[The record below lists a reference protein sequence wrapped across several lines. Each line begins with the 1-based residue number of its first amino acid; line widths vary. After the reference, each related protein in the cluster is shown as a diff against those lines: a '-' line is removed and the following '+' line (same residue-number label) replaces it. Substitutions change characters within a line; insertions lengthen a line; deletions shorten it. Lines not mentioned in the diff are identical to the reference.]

1 MTVIKA
7 AETLAGTSI
16 VGWVATEQIIPEAT
30 WAEKLG
36 TMSVIVVAGVFIV
49 QWLMKQLEKKDAAM
63 RELHDDARKSLQDA
77 NAAAA
82 KAHAEA
88 TAMIVAELRAGYEVK
103 RAVASSL
110 SELTAALRDQRRQ

>member
-1 MTVIKA
+1 
-7 AETLAGTSI
+7 
-16 VGWVATEQIIPEAT
+16 VATEQIIPEAT